1 MRHEFINE
9 SVDIY
14 QLPQVDKKYDGAT
27 EITIGDLHANSMNLM
42 FMLVKHGIATNI
54 NENEYNELVKIYKT
68 KVNDLTR
75 KDIDR
80 FNTILSKIKFNK
92 NCLVRLIGD
101 ELADRGQNDY
111 FILKILEKLDEHK
124 VPVEILIS
132 NHSIE
137 FIEATEKQNNFD
149 ESMLH
154 QGNHA
159 TSMMNLQT
167 LVDKKIVTKEE
178 ILDIANESYKPSLRA
193 ISYSLSED
201 QKEITIYSHAGI
213 GLNTIKS
220 IAQKLNLEYKDAT
233 ASDLVQTIDA
243 INVQFQIHV
252 QNNTINTLYSREN
265 ISKAYYNLNYVLSDA
280 PFEFIMWNRR
290 YDEIDR
296 PIEQYGYK
304 LMFVHGHDSNDPLMN
319 KNSYTLDSTLGKT
332 IGWNSG
338 DYKVLYTQKE
348 KMAHVNKP
356 EEIEYDD
363 SMIDHKIHPTSG
375 SSSKSQQYFLSQLKE
390 IRTKRYDLILKDHH
404 SAASCA
410 EQLYTTIKS
419 GHKYLTDGTINI
431 QSFKQLCTQAINT
444 HRPELEKH
452 RGWKQLLG
460 NLALAVAGMGVLY
473 CVAGLINKAATGRFL
488 FFKADST
495 KKIEQLE
502 RSIESMT
509 QPN

>member
-14 QLPQVDKKYDGAT
+14 KFPQVDKKHVGAT
-27 EITIGDLHANSMNLM
+27 EVTIGDLHANSMNLM

-54 NENEYNELVKIYKT
+54 NENEYNELAKIYKT

-75 KDIDR
+75 KDKDR
-80 FNTILSKIKFNK
+80 FDTILSKIKFNN
-92 NCLVRLIGD
+92 NCLIRLIGD

-111 FILKILEKLDEHK
+111 FILKLLEKLDEHK

-137 FIEATEKQNNFD
+137 FIETTEKQNDFD

-154 QGNHA
+154 QGGHA

-220 IAQKLNLEYKDAT
+220 LAQKLNLEYKDAT
-233 ASDLVQTIDA
+233 ASDLAQTIDA
-243 INVQFQIHV
+243 INVPFQIHV
-252 QNNTINTLYSREN
+252 QNNTINTLYSRDKMREAYVN
-265 ISKAYYNLNYVLSDA
+265 SKCDLSDA

-296 PIEQYGYK
+296 PVEQYGYK
-304 LMFVHGHDSNDPLMN
+304 LMFVHGHDSDDPLKN
-319 KNSYTLDSTLGKT
+319 KNSYTLDSNLGKSV
-332 IGWNSG
+332 GLNSG
-338 DYKVLYTQKE
+338 DYKVLYTQKK

-356 EEIEYDD
+356 EEIEYSD
-363 SMIDHKIHPTSG
+363 SRIDHKIHPTSG

-390 IRTKRYDLILKDHH
+390 IWTKREDLILKDH
-404 SAASCA
+404 SRAASSA
-410 EQLYTTIKS
+410 KQLYTTINKLYENLSS
-419 GHKYLTDGTINI
+419 GAINI
-431 QSFKQLCTQAINT
+431 QIFKEQSTQSINK

-488 FFKADST
+488 FFKTDSA

-502 RSIESMT
+502 RSIKSMT
-509 QPN
+509 QPI